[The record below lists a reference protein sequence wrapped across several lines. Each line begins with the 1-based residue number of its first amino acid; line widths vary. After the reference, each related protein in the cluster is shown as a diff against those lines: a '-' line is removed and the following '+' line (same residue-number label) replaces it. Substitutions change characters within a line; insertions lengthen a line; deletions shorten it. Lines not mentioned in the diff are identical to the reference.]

1 MATGKRAA
9 RRRWAEA
16 GVVAAGLSA
25 AMIGG
30 AAAAAAAPADA
41 SSAASSDHAAAGPR
55 AVSTRS
61 AKPGA
66 AASTSRG
73 AVSPA
78 AAATDSTPSAL
89 TAQTPASRI
98 RGTGSSARV
107 VLTTAPS
114 AEVSTTDPA
123 PTTST
128 SADATTTTTSA
139 TASQVIPIK
148 ATPPARPVPGPKVA
162 YVGPIQ
168 AAVIAAQAYIY
179 GYPLMEYER
188 VRQTVP
194 ALNTI
199 YSLTSFA
206 NPDVDPIWTAIGG
219 GKRPN
224 TDTFYSLAELDLS
237 NGPVVLSVP
246 DMGDRYYSFQLTDP
260 YTNVVDYIGSRTTGT
275 GPAEYA
281 IVWTDGPQ
289 GTIPDGATVVKVP
302 YSSILMLG
310 RTLAG
315 DAADQQKA
323 IDLVKQ
329 YSLDPTGGTPVV
341 TPQPKPG
348 LAYLDAISAAMTG
361 NPPPAQDAAEL
372 TKLAKIGVGPGLT
385 VADAGLGPLS
395 RLAADL
401 AVKVTA
407 ALLPT
412 LANLQQLVSA
422 VQHKGWAIP
431 DSSIGDFGTNYLLR
445 AGVAEVGLIANTPE
459 EAMYSSALLD
469 SSLLPLNG
477 CNTYVLHFAAG
488 QTPPS
493 NAFWSVTVYD
503 GNGNLVQN
511 SENRYSVSSSR
522 PDELVT
528 RPDGSID
535 IIFSTTDP
543 GDPTANWLP
552 IPDGSFEVYLRNYV
566 PQQAALDGS
575 WTPPGI
581 TRQ

>member
-1 MATGKRAA
+1 MTADKRAA

-30 AAAAAAAPADA
+30 AGAAVAAPGDDSGSSAVSSHHTAGSPRAAGRPAAPRPAAAAAHT
-41 SSAASSDHAAAGPR
+41 AAR
-55 AVSTRS
+55 
-61 AKPGA
+61 
-66 AASTSRG
+66 
-73 AVSPA
+73 PA
-78 AAATDSTPSAL
+78 AAVTAVTPPVVA
-89 TAQTPASRI
+89 AQTTPPQP
-98 RGTGSSARV
+98 RGTGSFARAV
-107 VLTTAPS
+107 VVAPTA
-114 AEVSTTDPA
+114 
-123 PTTST
+123 TTST
-128 SADATTTTTSA
+128 QTTPTTPAPAAQLT
-139 TASQVIPIK
+139 TDK
-148 ATPPARPVPGPKVA
+148 ATPPPRPLPGPKGA
-162 YVGPIQ
+162 YVGPLQ
-168 AAVIAAQAYIY
+168 AAVLAAQAYIY

-237 NGPVVLSVP
+237 GGPVILSIP
-246 DMGDRYYSFQLTDP
+246 DMGTRYYSFQLTDP
-260 YTNVVDYIGSRTTGT
+260 YTNVVTYIGSRATGT
-275 GPAEYA
+275 DPGQYA
-281 IVWTDGPQ
+281 IEWTGNEQPVADGV
-289 GTIPDGATVVKVP
+289 TVVKVP
-302 YSSILMLG
+302 YDTILMLG

-315 DAADQQKA
+315 DAADQQAA
-323 IDLVKQ
+323 IALINQ
-329 YSLDPTGGTPVV
+329 YTLTPAGGTPTV

-348 LAYLDAISAAMTG
+348 LAFLVAISAAMTT
-361 NPPPAQDAAEL
+361 NPPPAQDAPEL
-372 TKLAKIGVGPGLT
+372 AQLAKIGVGPGLT

-395 RLAADL
+395 RLAAEL
-401 AVKVTA
+401 AVKVA
-407 ALLPT
+407 AGLLPS

-422 VQHKGWAIP
+422 VQNKGWAIP
-431 DSSIGDFGTNYLLR
+431 DSAIGDFGTNYLLR

-469 SSLLPLNG
+469 SNLLPLNG
-477 CNTYVLHFAAG
+477 CSSYVLHFAPG
-488 QTPPS
+488 QTPPTD
-493 NAFWSVTVYD
+493 AFWSVTVYD

-511 SENRYSVSSSR
+511 SEKRYSVSSSR
-522 PDELVT
+522 PNELVT

-552 IPDGSFEVYLRNYV
+552 IPSGSFGVYLRNYV
-566 PQQAALDGS
+566 PQQSALQGS
-575 WTPPGI
+575 WRPPGI
-581 TRQ
+581 QRR